1 MILFNLIIFIRIPDE
16 ATFLRD
22 FLIKE
27 VNGISSVSHFNCIHL
42 KCHQAAARAEL
53 NLKKPKKEWEGA
65 IIRNSHTKCNNWLPI
80 KGKIGGEMEAGVNK
94 YFEACS
100 KGEVQI
106 ILILLLLFFFL
117 FFRVTKVG
125 LL

>member
-1 MILFNLIIFIRIPDE
+1 M
-16 ATFLRD
+16 RD

-53 NLKKPKKEWEGA
+53 SLKKPKKEWEGA

-94 YFEACS
+94 YFEACTR
-100 KGEVQI
+100 GEVHIYI
-106 ILILLLLFFFL
+106 ISFSLIIFNN
-117 FFRVTKVG
+117 FRATKVG